1 MASKK
6 SAAAGGVQIPDMPKG
21 FMDLSK
27 RECDGF
33 ARPEA
38 GLVIQGKIVG
48 DYSYENDNGHQE
60 VAQVELSEP
69 CMAVVDKELV
79 QLNKGQVIGVNV
91 TPGLRELRDYF
102 DARPN
107 VYLVC
112 LGKQDLKGGKSMWA
126 WKVGVPAGT
135 KKMPRGSIKS
145 STNDDGPIPF

>member
-112 LGKQDLKGGKSMWA
+112 HAAGI
-126 WKVGVPAGT
+126 GVVIPRFRRCPCRLPSGIFCGIRPACT
-135 KKMPRGSIKS
+135 
-145 STNDDGPIPF
+145 